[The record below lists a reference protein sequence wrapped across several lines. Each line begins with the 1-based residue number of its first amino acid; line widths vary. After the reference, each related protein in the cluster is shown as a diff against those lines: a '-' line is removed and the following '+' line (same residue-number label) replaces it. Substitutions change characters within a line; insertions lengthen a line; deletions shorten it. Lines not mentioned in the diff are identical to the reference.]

1 MQETSLPIRRT
12 RRKGA
17 HWRTRGFLISVWAYP
32 VLLFAVLYVYVNF
45 RSFVMAF
52 QHVDPTTFEYTFAGF
67 DNFRLFIDN
76 LMNLADMDYILGN
89 SLIAFLAK
97 VLIDIPASIL
107 ISFFLYKKIYASG
120 ALKIALFLPTIIS
133 SIVWVTMFKY
143 FVEWALPSVIEALGG
158 DASDVQLLTRPSQQ
172 FGTMLFYTLWMGL
185 PGSMLIY
192 LGTMTRIPSSL
203 VEAGKLDGMGMM
215 SELWHVVLPLSFPV
229 VSVNIITAIPGFFTN
244 QLSLYAFFED
254 GAEYQAYTFGYYL
267 FALVIGKNQGGVEQ
281 YPYASAAG
289 LLFTLI
295 AAPLTLTVKW
305 LLEKFGPEAEF

>member
-1 MQETSLPIRRT
+1 
-12 RRKGA
+12 
-17 HWRTRGFLISVWAYP
+17 
-32 VLLFAVLYVYVNF
+32 
-45 RSFVMAF
+45 
-52 QHVDPTTFEYTFAGF
+52 
-67 DNFRLFIDN
+67 
-76 LMNLADMDYILGN
+76 
-89 SLIAFLAK
+89 
-97 VLIDIPASIL
+97 
-107 ISFFLYKKIYASG
+107 
-120 ALKIALFLPTIIS
+120 
-133 SIVWVTMFKY
+133 
-143 FVEWALPSVIEALGG
+143 
-158 DASDVQLLTRPSQQ
+158 
-172 FGTMLFYTLWMGL
+172 MLFYTLRLGL

>member
-1 MQETSLPIRRT
+1 MLQSKIPVLIK
-12 RRKGA
+12 RKGA

-32 VLLFAVLYVYVNF
+32 ILLFAVLYVYVNF

-52 QHVDPTTFEYTFAGF
+52 QQVDPETYSYSFVAF
-67 DNFRLFIDN
+67 DNFALFIEN
-76 LMNLADMDYILGN
+76 IAHATNMKFILRN
-89 SLIAFLAK
+89 SAIAFLAR
-97 VLIDIPASIL
+97 VLIDIPASVL
-107 ISFFLYKKIYASG
+107 ISFFLYKKIYCAG
-120 ALKIALFLPTIIS
+120 LLKVTLFLPTIIS

-143 FVEWALPSVIEALGG
+143 FAEHGLPQVLEKLGG
-158 DASDVQLLTRPSQQ
+158 KTGVSLLSTPSTQ

-192 LGTMTRIPSSL
+192 LGTMTRMPVSL
-203 VEAGKLDGMGMM
+203 VEAGKLDGMGLM
-215 SELWHVVLPLSFPV
+215 SELWHIVLPLAFPV
-229 VSVNIITAIPGFFTN
+229 LSVNLITAIPGFFTN
-244 QLSLYAFFED
+244 QLSLYAFYED

-295 AAPLTLTVKW
+295 AAPLTLFMRW
-305 LLEKFGPEAEF
+305 LLEKIGPEAEY